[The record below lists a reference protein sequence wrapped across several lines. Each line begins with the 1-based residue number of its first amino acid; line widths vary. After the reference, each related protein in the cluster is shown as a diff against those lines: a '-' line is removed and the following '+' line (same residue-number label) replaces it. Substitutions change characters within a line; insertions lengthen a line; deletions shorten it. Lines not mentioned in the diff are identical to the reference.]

1 MPIWF
6 ELVAMML
13 AAYGAGFLIGWS
25 IWGRAPADAQSQED
39 ER

>member
-13 AAYGAGFLIGWS
+13 AAYAAGLLIGWV
-25 IWGRAPADAQSQED
+25 IWGRAPVEAPSEED
-39 ER
+39 EQ